1 MGICIRLWNANSIQI
16 HLVQFQA
23 IPLSFALL
31 TTLVKIVDIM
41 CNIYG
46 CISCVCV
53 FWMHDI
59 GWGVSVVDVY
69 TMGVSEDR

>member
-23 IPLSFALL
+23 IPLSFTLL
-31 TTLVKIVDIM
+31 TTLTKIVDIM

-53 FWMHDI
+53 CVCVCVCSGCMI
-59 GWGVSVVDVY
+59 LVGVCL
-69 TMGVSEDR
+69 